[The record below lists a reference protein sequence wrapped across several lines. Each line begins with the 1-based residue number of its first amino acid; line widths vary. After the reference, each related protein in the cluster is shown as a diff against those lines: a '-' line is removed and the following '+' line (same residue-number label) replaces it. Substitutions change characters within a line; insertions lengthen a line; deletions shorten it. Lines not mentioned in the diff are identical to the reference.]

1 MSRFVALRLHAT
13 PRQGPATAEGSML
26 GLHRIPCRRRFL
38 RRRHFLNLMPPVPD
52 PAPHILVADTD
63 ADVRTY
69 IAGCLRVHTEVH
81 ISQAADGREGLFL
94 ARALRPD
101 LVIAGF
107 RMPGLDRVPL
117 CRALRADRTTSKIP
131 VLLVRDQPSD
141 EDAGD
146 GGSSSRSTPP
156 TCGWR
161 WSGCSG
167 SPFALGSPIRPSG
180 PDRADPS

>member
-1 MSRFVALRLHAT
+1 
-13 PRQGPATAEGSML
+13 
-26 GLHRIPCRRRFL
+26 
-38 RRRHFLNLMPPVPD
+38 MPPVPD

-107 RMPGLDRVPL
+107 RMPSLDRVPL

-146 GGSSSRSTPP
+146 GGLVKPFNTSHLRMEVERLLGKPLRPRLPDSS
-156 TCGWR
+156 
-161 WSGCSG
+161 
-167 SPFALGSPIRPSG
+167 
-180 PDRADPS
+180 